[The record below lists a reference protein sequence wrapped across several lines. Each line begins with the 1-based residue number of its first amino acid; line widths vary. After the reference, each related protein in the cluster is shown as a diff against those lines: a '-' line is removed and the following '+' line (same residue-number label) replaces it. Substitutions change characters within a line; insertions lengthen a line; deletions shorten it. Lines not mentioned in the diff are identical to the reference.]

1 MEKFAKLKY
10 TELETKKVSPF
21 ETTFT
26 LTPLERGF
34 ANTIGNAVRRTLL
47 SSVSGVAPFAIK
59 VEGVDHEFQT
69 VKGITEDAVQLI
81 LNIKEVRFIYNPE
94 VFVDGEIVKVSLKSK
109 EGQIVASDLTLPAG
123 VELANKNA
131 LIANVAKGG
140 TLNLEIFLR
149 AGRGFVTFS
158 DNKDT
163 IKEFGA
169 KIETTLKTGTI
180 IAVDSNFSPIERI
193 NYTSTELNTSAGVI
207 QEKLTLDIK
216 TDGSVEA
223 KDALAQANQIL
234 VQHLLVLSDV
244 SNIED
249 DTIFTDGLEAKKDDS
264 KEVVDISSLNL
275 SVRSYNCLKRAGK
288 TTLDQ
293 LGEMTMDELVNTKN
307 LGKKSVEEIIDKLQ
321 EFDIVLKG
329 DA

>member
-1 MEKFAKLKY
+1 MEKFAKLRY

-34 ANTIGNAVRRTLL
+34 ANTIGNAIRRTLL

-59 VEGVDHEFQT
+59 VEGVDHEFQA
-69 VKGITEDAVQLI
+69 VEGIKEDVVQLI
-81 LNIKEVRFIYNPE
+81 LNIKEVRFIYNHE
-94 VFVDGEIVKVSLKSK
+94 VFQEGEIIKISLKAK
-109 EGQIVASDLTLPAG
+109 EGEITASDLILPAG
-123 VELANKNA
+123 VELADKNMF
-131 LIANVAKGG
+131 IADVAKGG

-149 AGRGFVTFS
+149 SGRGFVTFE
-158 DNKDT
+158 DNKD
-163 IKEFGA
+163 IVKSFGA
-169 KIETTLKTGTI
+169 KIETTLKTGKI
-180 IAVDSNFSPIERI
+180 IAVDSNFSPIDKI

-234 VQHLLVLSDV
+234 IQHLLVLSDV

-249 DTIFTDGLEAKKDDS
+249 DAIFIDGIEAKKDES
-264 KEVVDISSLNL
+264 KDVVDISSLNL
-275 SVRSYNCLKRAGK
+275 SVRSYNCLKRAGN
-288 TTLDQ
+288 TTLEQ
-293 LGEMTMDELVNTKN
+293 LSKMTLEELVNTKN
-307 LGKKSVEEIIDKLQ
+307 LGKKSVEEIVDKLK

-329 DA
+329 DI

>member
-47 SSVSGVAPFAIK
+47 ASVSGVAPFAIK

-69 VKGITEDAVQLI
+69 IKGIKEDVVQLI
-81 LNIKEVRFIYNPE
+81 LNIKEVRFIYNHE
-94 VFVDGEIVKVSLKSK
+94 VFQEEEIIKISLKSK
-109 EGQIVASDLTLPAG
+109 EGKIYSSDLTLPAG

-131 LIANVAKGG
+131 IIADVAKGG
-140 TLNLEIFLR
+140 VLNLEIFLR
-149 AGRGFVTFS
+149 SGRGFVTFE

-163 IKEFGA
+163 IKSLGA

-180 IAVDSNFSPIERI
+180 IAVDSNFSPIDKV

-223 KDALAQANQIL
+223 KDALAQASQIL
-234 VQHLLVLSDV
+234 IQHLMVLSDV

-249 DTIFTDGLEAKKDDS
+249 DTIFTDGLEAKKDES

-275 SVRSYNCLKRAGK
+275 SVRSYNCLKRAGN
-288 TTLDQ
+288 TTLEQ
-293 LGEMTMDELVNTKN
+293 LSKMTMDELVNTKN
-307 LGKKSVEEIIDKLQ
+307 LGKKSVEEIIDKLK

-329 DA
+329 EI